1 MLQQQTEVF
10 GMQKELLALQIKYY
24 SEKLKK
30 LDQTDAWEL
39 VYFGNE
45 LIFYTTKLFR
55 INFLKILIRNY
66 KFKCLTYI
74 NKVLKINIQKF

>member
-30 LDQTDAWEL
+30 LDQTDA
-39 VYFGNE
+39 
-45 LIFYTTKLFR
+45 
-55 INFLKILIRNY
+55 
-66 KFKCLTYI
+66 
-74 NKVLKINIQKF
+74 